1 MYHWRCSVEYLGTII
16 NAGQCISIAENPASY
31 CALMKCFVPE
41 EGQTIVI
48 FPQIQKHC
56 LKMKYSY
63 EELCLLLA
71 RAQSSLFE
79 TFAMFVI
86 MLQMWSPTREAL
98 IHTTGIK
105 QDH

>member
-1 MYHWRCSVEYLGTII
+1 
-16 NAGQCISIAENPASY
+16 
-31 CALMKCFVPE
+31 MKCFVPE

-63 EELCLLLA
+63 EA